1 MAASKCCFGGCT
13 NDAFVL
19 GKCRFHRYRH
29 FCSVD
34 KCMNQA
40 YARRLCV
47 SHGGRRECKTAGC
60 TGNARSRGYCC
71 KHSLGPSS
79 SATGHTTQHRRQL
92 MPYQASKQIDSKTS
106 HSGSPAPSSTD
117 STSVD
122 ERSDSEYETLDIH
135 HAANQLKLIEVSTW
149 TAPANAAPLPSCLP
163 FDVTVVDGFLSEMP
177 MSLVWS
183 MKM

>member
-13 NDAFVL
+13 NDAFVH

-71 KHSLGPSS
+71 KHSLRPSS
-79 SATGHTTQHRRQL
+79 SATDHTTQHRRQL
-92 MPYQASKQIDSKTS
+92 MPCQSSTQINS
-106 HSGSPAPSSTD
+106 SGSPAPSSSTD
-117 STSVD
+117 NSTSVD
-122 ERSDSEYETLDIH
+122 ERSDSEVETLDMH

-149 TAPANAAPLPSCLP
+149 TEPDNAAPFPSCLP

-177 MSLVWS
+177 MSIVWS
-183 MKM
+183 LKI